1 MKFHP
6 LTWCIWSVS
15 ALAAA
20 FLDRNPFLQ
29 VALLMVLI
37 NAWLPYRERHA
48 VPHWKLA
55 IVLATVP
62 VVFSV
67 ALSRFGHHLLFSLPS
82 IPIIGGAWTLEALVF
97 GASTGMALLLVIG
110 AFAILQST
118 VRSADLVALL
128 PRPLYRGGTV
138 FALAITFAPQTMTS
152 LNSIMEA
159 RRIRHQ
165 RTGWRAAPQ
174 LLLPLLLTTLERAL
188 QYAESLDARGYGSRR
203 RSQYRHPVFRL
214 RDAVVVAAALLSL
227 AWMIVAPAA
236 PFNAYQDLVPALPGV
251 AGLGGILLLA
261 APAALSTTHRGDD
274 VAHRV

>member
-188 QYAESLDARGYGSRR
+188 QYAESLERSRLRKPATIPIPTPGVQTSGRRRGGGRPALTRVDDRGARGTLQR
-203 RSQYRHPVFRL
+203 
-214 RDAVVVAAALLSL
+214 
-227 AWMIVAPAA
+227 
-236 PFNAYQDLVPALPGV
+236 LPGPGSGI
-251 AGLGGILLLA
+251 AGRCRPGRHSVVGGPRRA
-261 APAALSTTHRGDD
+261 FHHASRG
-274 VAHRV
+274 